1 MKEIIKISTVTV
13 TWKGEKA
20 GLLPIG
26 EAVEREGGK
35 GGSLFTMKTKDL
47 KRKCVDNWV
56 PVGGM

>member
-20 GLLPIG
+20 GLLHIG

-47 KRKCVDNWV
+47 KRKCVDSWV